1 MVKGLCNGERE
12 GGVLKHEDEEL
23 WCAFPPLCKGKH
35 SDGMAK
41 RKRKIALR
49 AETCH
54 FQEITPL
61 FLEEV
66 GGCMISLLPP
76 QT

>member
-1 MVKGLCNGERE
+1 MVKGLCS
-12 GGVLKHEDEEL
+12 GGWGALKHEDEEQ
-23 WCAFPPLCKGKH
+23 WRAFPPLCKGKH
-35 SDGMAK
+35 SAGMAK

-49 AETCH
+49 AETCN

-66 GGCMISLLPP
+66 GGCNSMISLLPP